1 MSIGPNEAAIRD
13 FRASMRGAILRP
25 GERGYD
31 GARRVW
37 NGMIDKRP
45 ALIARC
51 AGAADVVQAVQF
63 ARANDLLVS
72 VRGGGHS
79 ASGNAVCDGGL
90 MIDLSAMKSIRVE
103 PCRRTARAEPGVL
116 LGEFDRETQA
126 FGLATTAGVVST
138 TGIAGLT
145 LGGGV
150 GYLGRTS
157 GLACDNLLS
166 VDLVTA
172 DGRLVTASAAEN
184 PDLFW
189 AIRGGG
195 GNFGVVTSFEYRL
208 HAVGPMVLGGAVTY
222 PFGQARDALKFYAEY
237 SLAAPDE
244 LSLVAILATSPT
256 GQLVVVI
263 SACYVGP
270 LAEGERVLRP
280 LRTFGKPAA
289 DDIGPVS
296 YVDVQ
301 RRADAIFPHGLHY
314 YWKSG
319 FVTRITASAIDVLVD
334 RFPTVSSPKSL
345 LVYQQYGGAVGRL
358 GQTETAFAH
367 RQAQYDFLVI
377 SVWSDRTESES
388 HIGWARETWDM
399 MQPFTTGAFYVNN
412 LLDEDEA
419 RIRTAYG
426 QNWERLVALKNRY
439 DPTNLF
445 RLNANVRPTAQQC

>member
-1 MSIGPNEAAIRD
+1 MSVGPNEAAIRD
-13 FRASMRGAILRP
+13 LRASVRGAILRP
-25 GERGYD
+25 GEDGYD
-31 GARRVW
+31 RARRVW

-51 AGAADVVQAVQF
+51 AGAADVIQAVQF
-63 ARANDLLVS
+63 ARANSLLLS

-79 ASGNAVCDGGL
+79 AAGNAVCDAGL
-90 MIDLSAMKSIRVE
+90 MIDLSAMRGIRVE
-103 PCRRTARAEPGVL
+103 PSRRTARAEPGVL

-150 GYLGRTS
+150 GFLGRQH

-172 DGRLVTASAAEN
+172 DGRLITASASEN

-189 AIRGGG
+189 GIRGGG

-208 HAVGPMVLGGAVTY
+208 HPVGPTVLAGGVVY
-222 PFGQARDALKFYAEY
+222 PFDQAREVLRFYAEY

-244 LSLVAILATSPT
+244 LAVDAILATSPA
-256 GQLVVVI
+256 GQLVVII
-263 SACYVGP
+263 SACYIGSI
-270 LAEGERVLRP
+270 EKGERVLRP
-280 LRTFGKPAA
+280 LRAFGKPVA
-289 DDIGPVS
+289 DDIGPIS
-296 YVDVQ
+296 YTEVQ
-301 RRADAIFPHGLHY
+301 RRTDAIFPHGLQY

-319 FVTRITASAIDVLVD
+319 FVTHIGAAAIDTLVD

-345 LVYQQYGGAVGRL
+345 FVYQQYGGAVGRI

-377 SVWSDRTESES
+377 SVWSNPAESES
-388 HIGWARETWDM
+388 HIRWARESWDL

-419 RIRTAYG
+419 RIRAAYG
-426 QNWERLVALKNRY
+426 GNWERLVALKNKY

-445 RLNANVRPTAQQC
+445 RLNANVRPTV